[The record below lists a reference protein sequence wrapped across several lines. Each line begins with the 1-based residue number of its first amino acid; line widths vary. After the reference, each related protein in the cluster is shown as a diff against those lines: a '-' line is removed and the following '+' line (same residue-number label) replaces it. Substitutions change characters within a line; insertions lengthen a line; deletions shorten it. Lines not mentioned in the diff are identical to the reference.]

1 MRRASFSD
9 ARRILFFRSIILR
22 AAMIFGKRYSCNGK
36 NQRQNCNTC
45 RQEGKVSNRTA
56 IANHGAPLY
65 LQFHIIA
72 NQSQIPDKQQN
83 QASTAQ
89 PTAGNS
95 FSSAQLHKTDQQE
108 EHAKECNQEHT

>member
-22 AAMIFGKRYSCNGK
+22 AAMIFGKRHSCNGK
-36 NQRQNCNTC
+36 NQRQNCNTY
-45 RQEGKVSNRTA
+45 RQEGEISNHSVVGT
-56 IANHGAPLY
+56 PLY

-83 QASTAQ
+83 QTSTAQ